1 MAVIGIIV
9 ALGVQIVVMLA
20 LFGWITP
27 LGIGLVLR
35 RTPPPRPRPWLITS
49 AIWGGLSLL
58 AVVGLIAV
66 AFGFSRH
73 MRSEYG
79 SPDRPDAA
87 AFDAAAFPGPTVSL
101 PVPEGMTIRMDIG
114 PAGGDDD
121 QAQVWTIEA
130 RDGAVVVPEGAMQ
143 MYSLTFSM
151 KDAAGVEWRLGSD
164 WDEPA
169 PFTPGQ
175 DTPPWMGRM
184 RAGMEVTSSPLTDD
198 LRASLQFADEAGRP
212 YELDA
217 PCGRADL
224 AQQLA
229 MFDARGEQVWSGRFS
244 FG

>member
-1 MAVIGIIV
+1 MAILSIMLVVGIQLAVI
-9 ALGVQIVVMLA
+9 LT

-35 RTPPPRPRPWLITS
+35 RTPPPRPRPWLMTS

-66 AFGFSRH
+66 VFGFSRH
-73 MRSEYG
+73 MRSEYE
-79 SPDRPDAA
+79 SPDRPDAT
-87 AFDAAAFPGPTVSL
+87 AFDAAAYSGPTVSL
-101 PVPEGMTIRMDIG
+101 PVPEGMTVRMKLG
-114 PAGGDDD
+114 PADGD
-121 QAQVWTIEA
+121 EA
-130 RDGAVVVPEGAMQ
+130 NVAWDVESSGTALAVPEGAMQ
-143 MYSLTFSM
+143 MYSLSFSM
-151 KDAAGVEWRLGSD
+151 KDASGVEWKLGSD

-175 DTPPWMGRM
+175 DTPPWMGRL
-184 RAGMEVTSSPLTDD
+184 RAGMEVTSSPLTHD

-217 PCGRADL
+217 PCGRADR

-229 MFDARGEQVWSGRFS
+229 MFNAQGEEVWSGRFS